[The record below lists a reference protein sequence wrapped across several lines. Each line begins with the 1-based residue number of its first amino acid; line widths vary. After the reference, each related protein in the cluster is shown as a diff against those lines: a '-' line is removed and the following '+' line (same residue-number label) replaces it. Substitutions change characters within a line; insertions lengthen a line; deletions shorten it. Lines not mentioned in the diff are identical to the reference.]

1 MIPEDQQQSQSA
13 NKRQEDNREEQ
24 RQGVAMDETAEL
36 IEQLEDTVFRMLL
49 RDHNHNRFDWLGSNV
64 VRMMKDAPS
73 STPIHQTR
81 RRQVSVI
88 WLDRKDSV
96 GASDSYTRGRFSANP
111 PVFSIPDAMIV
122 LAIQTRC

>member
-1 MIPEDQQQSQSA
+1 MIPENQQQSQSA
-13 NKRQEDNREEQ
+13 NKCQEDNREEQ
-24 RQGVAMDETAEL
+24 RQGVAMDEYAEL

-49 RDHNHNRFDWLGSNV
+49 RGHNHNRFDWLGSNV

-96 GASDSYTRGRFSANP
+96 GVSDSILVVDFLPTVQF
-111 PVFSIPDAMIV
+111 FSILDATLIP
-122 LAIQTRC
+122 AIQTRC